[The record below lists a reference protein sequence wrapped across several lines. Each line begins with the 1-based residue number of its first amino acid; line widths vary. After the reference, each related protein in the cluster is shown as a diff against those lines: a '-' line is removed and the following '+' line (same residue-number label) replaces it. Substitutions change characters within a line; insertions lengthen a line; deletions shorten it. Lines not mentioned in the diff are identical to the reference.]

1 MKIRQGDIFWQS
13 LREPRGSEPGYR
25 RPCVVVQSDIFNVTA
40 INTVVCCALTAN
52 LFRAQAPGNLL
63 LRKGEGN
70 LPRACVVNV
79 SQIAALS
86 KSELTEKIGTLSKE
100 RVTEI
105 YEGLKL
111 LLEPRDAE

>member
-1 MKIRQGDIFWQS
+1 LKIRQGDIFWQT
-13 LREPRGSEPGYR
+13 LREPRGSEPRYR
-25 RPCVVVQSDIFNVTA
+25 RPCVVVQSDVFNVTA

-70 LPRACVVNV
+70 LPKAGVVNV
-79 SQIAALS
+79 SQIAALNRS
-86 KSELTEKIGTLSKE
+86 DLTDKIGTLSRE
-100 RVTEI
+100 RTAEI

-111 LLEPRDAE
+111 LLEPRELE